1 MSSSSAPSPTASRS
15 NGDMVPAIEV
25 KHLTTGYRGHTALE
39 DVSFSMPPGKFL
51 GLLGPNGSGK
61 STLIKTLIGLLDP
74 WEGDVRVLGETPREV
89 RRRVGYMPQ
98 AEDIDWTFPATVSEV
113 VAMGLYR
120 KAFGLSRFRRGSEE
134 KDRIMA
140 ALERLSVDH
149 LADRQAGELSG
160 GQQRRVLC
168 ARALVKDPELLLL
181 DEPTAG
187 LDARSEEEMLDL
199 LSELAADGA
208 SIVLCTHDIGCAYDR
223 CDLTLFLNRNVMTY
237 GPPAITITEEMLNRT
252 FEGHVL
258 VMGSGGSRLAL
269 ASHDHHDHGDA
280 HADHEHSQHSHALH
294 GHDEHGRV

>member
-1 MSSSSAPSPTASRS
+1 MA
-15 NGDMVPAIEV
+15 PAIEV
-25 KHLTTGYRGHTALE
+25 KNLTTGYRGHTALE

-74 WEGDVRVLGETPREV
+74 WEGDVRVLGETPRSV

-98 AEDIDWTFPATVSEV
+98 AEDIDWAFPATVQEV

-120 KAFGLSRFRRGSEE
+120 RAFGLSRFRRGSDEQ
-134 KDRIMA
+134 DRIMA
-140 ALERLSVDH
+140 ALKRLSVDH
-149 LADRQAGELSG
+149 LANRQAGELSG

-168 ARALVKDPELLLL
+168 ARALVKDPDLFLL

-237 GPPAITITEEMLNRT
+237 GPPAVTITEEMLNRT

-269 ASHDHHDHGDA
+269 APHDHHEHGDT
-280 HADHEHSQHSHALH
+280 HEHSHHSHALH

>member
-1 MSSSSAPSPTASRS
+1 MSSLSAQSPAVSPS
-15 NGDMVPAIEV
+15 NGDTPAIEV
-25 KHLTTGYRGHTALE
+25 TGLTTGYRGHTALE
-39 DVSFSMPPGKFL
+39 DVSFSVPRGRFL

-74 WEGDVRVLGETPREV
+74 WQGEVRVLGQRPQEV
-89 RRRVGYMPQ
+89 RKRIGYMPQ
-98 AEDIDWTFPATVSEV
+98 AEDIDWTFPATVREV

-120 KAFGLSRFRRGSEE
+120 RAFGLDRFRGQHDEQ
-134 KDRIMA
+134 DRIMA

-168 ARALVKDPELLLL
+168 ARALVKEPHLLLL

-187 LDARSEEEMLDL
+187 LDARSEQEMLDL
-199 LSELAADGA
+199 LSELAAEGA
-208 SIVLCTHDIGCAYDR
+208 SIVLCTHDIGCASDR
-223 CDLTLFLNRNVMTY
+223 CDLTLFLNRRVMAY
-237 GPPAITITEEMLNRT
+237 GPPEVTITEEMLNRT

-269 ASHDHHDHGDA
+269 APHDHHEHEDA
-280 HADHEHSQHSHALH
+280 HEGHEHAQHSHPMHA
-294 GHDEHGRV
+294 HDEHGRV

>member
-1 MSSSSAPSPTASRS
+1 
-15 NGDMVPAIEV
+15 MVPPAIEV
-25 KHLTTGYRGHTALE
+25 KGLATGYRGERAIE
-39 DVSFSMPPGKFL
+39 DISFSMPQGKVM

-61 STLIKTLIGLLDP
+61 STLIKALIGLLEP
-74 WEGDVRVLGETPREV
+74 WEGDVRVLGKQPHEV
-89 RRRVGYMPQ
+89 RRQVGYMPQ
-98 AEDIDWTFPATVSEV
+98 AEDIDWTFPATVREV

-120 KAFGLSRFRRGSEE
+120 KAFGIDRFRHSRDEQG
-134 KDRIMA
+134 RVMA

-168 ARALVKDPELLLL
+168 ARALVKEPDVFLL

-187 LDARSEEEMLDL
+187 LDARSEQEMLDL
-199 LSELAADGA
+199 LDELASDGA

-223 CDLTLFLNRNVMTY
+223 CDLTLFLNRNVITY
-237 GPPAITITEEMLNRT
+237 GPPAVTITEEMLNRT

-258 VMGSGGSRLAL
+258 VMGSDGSRLAL
-269 ASHDHHDHGDA
+269 SPHNHHEHGDA
-280 HADHEHSQHSHALH
+280 HEDHEHAQHSHALH

>member
-1 MSSSSAPSPTASRS
+1 MSNSSAASLAASPS
-15 NGDMVPAIEV
+15 NGGTPAIEV
-25 KHLTTGYRGHTALE
+25 RGLTTGYRGHTALE
-39 DVSFSMPPGKFL
+39 DVSFSVPRGRFL

-74 WEGDVRVLGETPREV
+74 WEGDVRVLGKRPQEMRK
-89 RRRVGYMPQ
+89 RVGYMPQ
-98 AEDIDWTFPATVSEV
+98 AEDIDWSFPATVQEV

-120 KAFGLSRFRRGSEE
+120 RAFGIDRFRRGRDEQ
-134 KDRIMA
+134 DRIMA
-140 ALERLSVDH
+140 ALERLSVAH

-168 ARALVKDPELLLL
+168 ARALVKEPELFLL

-187 LDARSEEEMLDL
+187 LDARSEQEMLDL
-199 LSELAADGA
+199 LSELAAEGA
-208 SIVLCTHDIGCAYDR
+208 SIVLCTHDIGCANDR
-223 CDLTLFLNRNVMTY
+223 CDLTLFLNRQVMAY
-237 GPPAITITEEMLNRT
+237 GPPKATITEEMLNRT

-269 ASHDHHDHGDA
+269 APHDHHEHEDA
-280 HADHEHSQHSHALH
+280 HEGHEHAQHSHPLH